1 MKLDEII
8 NDKEKFKIEDKSM
21 NETLEN
27 NFTLKDFTEKYSLL
41 KDESV
46 C

>member
-8 NDKEKFKIEDKSM
+8 NDKEKFKIEDKSI

-27 NFTLKDFTEKYSLL
+27 NFTLQDFTEKNSLL
-41 KDESV
+41 KDKSV